1 MNGYE
6 RILEIMRNQGKKDN
20 PPVLQL
26 ANVESEGIVKI
37 GTLTLDE
44 DDYVKAD
51 TIKGLT
57 TGDTVLIYQISDNKY
72 VIICKVV
79 N

>member
-51 TIKGLT
+51 TIKELT